1 MSGSTFGGATNQG
14 ASNAGGSGQVGLSM
28 VVGLGNPGEKYRN
41 TRHNIG
47 FDCLSLL
54 HEQLG
59 KPAIQAKFESQLV
72 RGVLAGRDVCLV
84 WPQTFM
90 NCSGRAVAQVARFYK
105 VPVENILVVC
115 DDLSLPLGKL
125 RLRKTGSSGGQ
136 KGLGDILKA
145 VGTQDVSRLRI
156 GIDPAPEGWEVVD
169 YVLSRFTLHERQQVA
184 QALSKACDAIGCW
197 LREGIE
203 AAMNRFNAGR

>member
-1 MSGSTFGGATNQG
+1 MAAAAGA
-14 ASNAGGSGQVGLSM
+14 AGGIEPVGLRM
-28 VVGLGNPGEKYRN
+28 IVGLGNPGEKYRN

-47 FDCLSLL
+47 FDCISLL
-54 HEQLG
+54 HEQMG
-59 KPAIQAKFESQLV
+59 KPTLQAKFESQLV
-72 RGVLAGRDVCLV
+72 RGVFAERDVCLV

-125 RLRKTGSSGGQ
+125 RLRQSGSSGGQ
-136 KGLGDILKA
+136 KGLGDILNSF
-145 VGTQDVSRLRI
+145 GTQDVPRLRI
-156 GIDPAPEGWEVVD
+156 GIDSTPAGWETVD
-169 YVLSRFTLHERQQVA
+169 FVLSRFNSQEKPLVTS
-184 QALSKACDAIGCW
+184 ALATASNAIGCW

-203 AAMNRFNAGR
+203 AAMNRFNAGRG